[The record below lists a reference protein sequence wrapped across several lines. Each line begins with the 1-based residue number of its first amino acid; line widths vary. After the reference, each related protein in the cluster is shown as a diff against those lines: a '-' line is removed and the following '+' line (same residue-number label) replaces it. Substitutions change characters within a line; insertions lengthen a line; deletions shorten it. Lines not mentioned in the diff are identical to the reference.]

1 VLLLLFLISSIL
13 NQVSAN
19 LNSVTSIECAF
30 TEVLTFNGDTL
41 NFTGSVYAI
50 RNKARI
56 DVYTPEKEVMF
67 FKGDSVFVWRE
78 KTGQIYRSKTP
89 IVFYNVLFS
98 PSVNYRVDS
107 TSSNWT
113 HLSPVKD
120 EFGYP
125 ISVRFNKSF
134 LPEKINFVQ
143 EAGGGTFTFNSYK
156 LNKTYS
162 ENFFSLNSSMT
173 DKSKQ

>member
-13 NQVSAN
+13 NQVSEK
-19 LNSVTSIECAF
+19 LSSIKSVECNF
-30 TEVLTFNGDTL
+30 TEVLTFHGDTL

-50 RNKARI
+50 RDKARI
-56 DVYTPEKEVMF
+56 DVYAPEKEVMIF
-67 FKGDSVFVWRE
+67 EGDSVFVWRE
-78 KTGQIYRSKTP
+78 ETGQIYRSKTP
-89 IVFYNVLFS
+89 MVFYNVLFS
-98 PSVNYRVDS
+98 PAISYRVDS

-113 HLSPVKD
+113 HLSPIKD

-125 ISVRFNKSF
+125 ISVRFNKNF

-143 EAGGGTFTFNSYK
+143 EAGGGAFTFNSYK

-162 ENFFSLNSSMT
+162 ENFFSLDFPT
-173 DKSKQ
+173 ADKSK